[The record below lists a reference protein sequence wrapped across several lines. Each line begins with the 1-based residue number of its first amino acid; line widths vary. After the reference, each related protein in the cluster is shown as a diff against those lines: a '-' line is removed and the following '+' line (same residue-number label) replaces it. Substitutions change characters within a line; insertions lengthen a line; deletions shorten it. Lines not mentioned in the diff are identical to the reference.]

1 MVHGNSECTHL
12 GTHTTITAQSSR
24 RAPSVV
30 RSHWSPLRMSTPWLR
45 HVSSLAASHARVHLA
60 DPEYTSSAS
69 ILSHGIPAR
78 NRTRLAEGGLSQA
91 CGRAIKICF
100 SRFCDGWLPGWPPT
114 AGWGEAV
121 GWASA
126 HQGQPEAG
134 WMGCRQRLT
143 EKGSTR
149 PGRGACCQRT
159 SSQRCC

>member
-1 MVHGNSECTHL
+1 MH
-12 GTHTTITAQSSR
+12 
-24 RAPSVV
+24 
-30 RSHWSPLRMSTPWLR
+30 PLRNAHDNHRPEQSPCALR
-45 HVSSLAASHARVHLA
+45 REVPLVATADVHTMAQTREQLGSFACTSPPRRPRVHLQCVDLITRNSRA
-60 DPEYTSSAS
+60 KQDAS
-69 ILSHGIPAR
+69 GR
-78 NRTRLAEGGLSQA
+78 
-91 CGRAIKICF
+91 GRAKPSMWQGIKICF